1 MHSVVPKLRTNATG
15 ANMKA
20 VHVLG
25 SGSGG
30 SVTVLGSAKASGHGC
45 WTVHA
50 KAGCDEVGKGIGDN
64 ELQFTACI
72 TLVCHVG

>member
-1 MHSVVPKLRTNATG
+1 MHSVVLLLLTNATR
-15 ANMKA
+15 ADMKA
-20 VHVLG
+20 IHVLG
-25 SGSGG
+25 SGSRG
-30 SVTVLGSAKASGHGC
+30 SVAVLGSAKASGHGC

-72 TLVCHVG
+72 TLVRHVG